1 MAQGPSST
9 TPSGAEDF
17 YEFGIYRLE
26 VSSRSLFRSGEFV
39 PLAPKVFD
47 TLLILVKEAGRVVTK
62 DELMQQVWP
71 DAFVEEGSIA
81 NNVSTLRKLLN
92 ADFEGEG
99 PIATVPK
106 RGYRFTADL
115 RLRSA
120 TGEIA
125 VHAPAAPPV
134 TAEIPQKKAI
144 LAIHRSRQTGVLL
157 LASGLVVVLAIVAYI
172 YFVSGRQVISAKDTI
187 VITDFTNKTGDA
199 VFDDALKQALIF

>member
-1 MAQGPSST
+1 MAQGPSSS

-17 YEFGIYRLE
+17 YEFGVYRLE

-39 PLAPKVFD
+39 PLAPKIFD

-71 DAFVEEGSIA
+71 DAFVDEGSIA

-92 ADFEGEG
+92 PDFEGEG

-106 RGYRFTADL
+106 RGYRFTAEL

-134 TAEIPQKKAI
+134 TSEIPRVKGTP
-144 LAIHRSRQTGVLL
+144 AIHSSRQTRALL
-157 LASGLVVVLAIVAYI
+157 LASGVLVFLLAMVAYI
-172 YFVSGRQVISAKDTI
+172 YFV
-187 VITDFTNKTGDA
+187 
-199 VFDDALKQALIF
+199 

>member
-1 MAQGPSST
+1 MAQGPSSPP
-9 TPSGAEDF
+9 PSGTEDF

-26 VSSRSLFRSGEFV
+26 VSSRSLFRLGEFV

-81 NNVSTLRKLLN
+81 NNISTLRKLLN
-92 ADFEGEG
+92 PDFEGEG

-106 RGYRFTADL
+106 RGYRFTAEL
-115 RLRSA
+115 RLRSS

-134 TAEIPQKKAI
+134 AAEIPREKGIPASYS
-144 LAIHRSRQTGVLL
+144 SRRTRALL
-157 LASGLVVVLAIVAYI
+157 LAAGGVLVLAIAACI
-172 YFVSGRQVISAKDTI
+172 YFVSARQVISEKDTI
-187 VITDFTNKTGDA
+187 VITDFTNKNRRSR
-199 VFDDALKQALIF
+199 I